1 MGSGGRG
8 ERALSEVCHTTNT
21 ASSPRPPH
29 CGGSGKER
37 QGETEVL
44 RPTSRFEITP
54 GLAEAEVISNLE
66 VGKSNFLDRFW
77 KTGILV
83 MFRERKKRRWSMS
96 TLKSKWFCCRGHT
109 KALAPSTQ

>member
-1 MGSGGRG
+1 MDGKVGKLRWGVEGG
-8 ERALSEVCHTTNT
+8 ERETGEERAEVWRIT
-21 ASSPRPPH
+21 
-29 CGGSGKER
+29 GKER

-66 VGKSNFLDRFW
+66 VGKSNFLDLFW
-77 KTGILV
+77 KIEIQGLILV

-96 TLKSKWFCCRGHT
+96 TLKSKWFCCRG
-109 KALAPSTQ
+109 SVY